1 MLEAQPLGTLEL
13 AGQAMLAELGTFK
26 GEGSRDAVCVTTS
39 ALPWRGVRQS
49 FHKPL
54 AASFPGS
61 GASQRETIES
71 RSNTHA
77 RHFLSRRDHRRG

>member
-39 ALPWRGVRQS
+39 ALLWRGVSQS

-54 AASFPGS
+54 AASFPGN
-61 GASQRETIES
+61 GAS
-71 RSNTHA
+71 
-77 RHFLSRRDHRRG
+77 